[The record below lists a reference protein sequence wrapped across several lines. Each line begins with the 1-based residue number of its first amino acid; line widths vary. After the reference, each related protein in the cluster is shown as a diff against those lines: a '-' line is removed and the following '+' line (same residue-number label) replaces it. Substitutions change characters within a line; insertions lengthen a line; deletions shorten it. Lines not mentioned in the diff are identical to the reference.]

1 MKDWVFGI
9 DGGGTSSRLR
19 AESMDGALLY
29 EGSGGSTNLNSNA
42 TDAVTATL
50 ESLLSGAFAS
60 GLDPERCGAGFI
72 GSAGV
77 DLDSDRE
84 ALSGAMSAAFA
95 KAAAKAGAAAK
106 AAASVRFGAA
116 NDAEPALVGALGDLE
131 GFLLVAGT
139 GSIAF
144 GRTAAGRTYRAGGW
158 GHFLGDEGSAFWVA
172 FEAVKRGIRSMEGR
186 DAPSRLIDEACA
198 FFGLK
203 EAGEF
208 IPFAYWDF
216 DKARIAAFAPRV
228 AAMAEEGDAL
238 ARSIMDGAAVELAA
252 LVESVHAR
260 LSPEMHSKRLA
271 LHGGLIRKNAA
282 LRSAVA
288 ARVGERLPDV
298 ELVEPAGD
306 AQTGACALAR
316 ELSSAA
322 RLRLS

>member
-1 MKDWVFGI
+1 MTDWVFGI

-19 AESMDGALLY
+19 AESVDGTVLY

-42 TDAVTATL
+42 ADAVTATL
-50 ESLLSGAFAS
+50 GALISGALAA
-60 GLDPERCGAGFI
+60 GLDPRRCGAGFI

-77 DLDSDRE
+77 DLAVDRSSL
-84 ALSGAMSAAFA
+84 AGAMRAAFA
-95 KAAAKAGAAAK
+95 AAAAEAGAASDVAS
-106 AAASVRFGAA
+106 AARFGAS

-144 GRTAAGRTYRAGGW
+144 GRTAAGSTYRAGGW

-186 DAPSRLIDEACA
+186 DLPSGLIGEACA
-198 FFGLK
+198 YFGLR
-203 EAGEF
+203 EPAEF

-228 AAMAEEGDAL
+228 AALAEAGDEL
-238 ARSIMDGAAVELAA
+238 ARSIMDGAALELAA
-252 LVESVHAR
+252 LVESVYAR
-260 LSPEMHSKRLA
+260 LSSEMSRTRLA

-288 ARVGERLPDV
+288 ARIGERLPGV

-316 ELSSAA
+316 ELLA
-322 RLRLS
+322 R